1 MRRCRFAC
9 VGALLLALLLTGCG
23 KAGTAPEDGGAD
35 FSETEQVETP
45 EAADALTVKEIAQVN
60 EAFAPFKEREN
71 VSYVNSICSFF
82 TSYYERPED
91 LDLVEFLRYMGIGGT
106 VEDEA
111 EFQAL
116 KGAGGW
122 PFQGVDSLDRMPV
135 PIHRYR
141 RTELDAYLEEHADI
155 TTADLTNVPESSG
168 ELVYLPETDAF
179 YNFTSDAGPGMF
191 ICRPVGGEAASP
203 HWRRQRADTGGGG
216 GRPVSL
222 PVLPAL
228 GRGGDMT
235 EKGQQRTRGVH
246 RGSFPALILVNAD
259 LPAGGNL
266 HCLLGQL
273 QCQHTAVVGGGNTL
287 RPDAGDVE
295 APAVRAKGAL
305 AAQVAVLLVLLLKLG
320 MAFGGNAQGVVLH
333 IDVNVFLLKAGQI
346 RLQRVALAFIGDV
359 GFELRQTAAGEEV
372 VVEKATLHLLH
383 LGEGIPGAH
392 RISAVRSHFKHNQF
406 LLSNPDDP

>member
-71 VSYVNSICSFF
+71 VSYVNSVCSFF

-91 LDLVEFLRYMGIGGT
+91 LDLVEFLRYLGIGGT

-141 RTELDAYLEEHADI
+141 RSWTR
-155 TTADLTNVPESSG
+155 TWRSTP
-168 ELVYLPETDAF
+168 
-179 YNFTSDAGPGMF
+179 TSP
-191 ICRPVGGEAASP
+191 
-203 HWRRQRADTGGGG
+203 
-216 GRPVSL
+216 
-222 PVLPAL
+222 
-228 GRGGDMT
+228 
-235 EKGQQRTRGVH
+235 
-246 RGSFPALILVNAD
+246 
-259 LPAGGNL
+259 
-266 HCLLGQL
+266 
-273 QCQHTAVVGGGNTL
+273 
-287 RPDAGDVE
+287 
-295 APAVRAKGAL
+295 
-305 AAQVAVLLVLLLKLG
+305 
-320 MAFGGNAQGVVLH
+320 
-333 IDVNVFLLKAGQI
+333 
-346 RLQRVALAFIGDV
+346 
-359 GFELRQTAAGEEV
+359 RQT
-372 VVEKATLHLLH
+372 
-383 LGEGIPGAH
+383 
-392 RISAVRSHFKHNQF
+392 
-406 LLSNPDDP
+406 

>member
-71 VSYVNSICSFF
+71 VSYVNSVCSFF

-91 LDLVEFLRYMGIGGT
+91 LDLVEFLRYLGIGGT

-141 RTELDAYLEEHADI
+141 RTELDAYLEEHANI

-191 ICRPVGGEAASP
+191 ICEAGR
-203 HWRRQRADTGGGG
+203 WEGKLLVLTGGGKELTLEAAED
-216 GRPVSL
+216 GRYLFRSFL
-222 PVLPAL
+222 PL
-228 GRGGDMT
+228 
-235 EKGQQRTRGVH
+235 E
-246 RGSFPALILVNAD
+246 
-259 LPAGGNL
+259 
-266 HCLLGQL
+266 
-273 QCQHTAVVGGGNTL
+273 
-287 RPDAGDVE
+287 E
-295 APAVRAKGAL
+295 AE
-305 AAQVAVLLVLLLKLG
+305 
-320 MAFGGNAQGVVLH
+320 
-333 IDVNVFLLKAGQI
+333 I
-346 RLQRVALAFIGDV
+346 
-359 GFELRQTAAGEEV
+359 
-372 VVEKATLHLLH
+372 
-383 LGEGIPGAH
+383 
-392 RISAVRSHFKHNQF
+392 
-406 LLSNPDDP
+406 